1 MENISQARAGGS
13 EPLLPECLS
22 GLSLWC
28 EVELDGRQVLVRED
42 LNVPL
47 SDSGAISDDSRLQA
61 ALPGLQQIVA
71 EGAAVRVV
79 SHLGRPVPGEIQAG
93 LSMLPVAQWFS
104 DKLGQQVPLLDGN
117 WLGAAA
123 QPPGSLA
130 ICENIRFI
138 AGETNNDD
146 SLAEEL
152 AGLCD
157 IYIND
162 AFAVS
167 HRCHASVHGITKY
180 ASQSCL
186 GPLMYQEI
194 KNLAQVMEQPQ
205 RPLVAI
211 VGGAKLESKMGVLQ
225 TLIEQVDTLV
235 VGGGI
240 ANALLAAKG
249 HRVGQ
254 SLTNADART
263 TQMAQSLLDSQ
274 YSSRLFLPCD
284 VVCADKISTD
294 ANKHVCGLDDIPDN
308 GIILDVGPQSREK
321 LATIIG
327 AAGAIIWSGPIGLFE
342 IPCFAAGTKC
352 VVDAVAAS
360 GSFSVAG
367 GGDTLAAISI
377 LGDKNK
383 FSYLSTGGSAFL
395 SFLETGSLPAL
406 DAMRAHTK
414 LGSRLSR
421 IEASLET

>member
-1 MENISQARAGGS
+1 MENVSQARDEGS
-13 EPLLPECLS
+13 HSLLPECLS

-28 EVELDGRQVLVRED
+28 DSELNGRQVLVRED

-71 EGAAVRVV
+71 AGAAVRVV
-79 SHLGRPVPGEIQAG
+79 SHLGRPIPGKIQAG

-104 DKLGQQVPLLDGN
+104 DKLRRQVPLLDGD
-117 WLGAAA
+117 WLAPDVAER
-123 QPPGSLA
+123 PLGSLA

-138 AGETNNDD
+138 AGETDDDD
-146 SLAEEL
+146 SLAERL

-167 HRCHASVHGITKY
+167 HRCHASVHGVTKY

-194 KNLAQVMEQPQ
+194 KNLAQVMEQAR

-225 TLIEQVDTLV
+225 ALIEKVDTLV

-240 ANALLAAKG
+240 ANVLLAAKG
-249 HRVGQ
+249 HRVGR
-254 SLTNADART
+254 SLANTDAKAM
-263 TQMAQSLLDSQ
+263 QMARSLLASQ

-284 VVCADKISTD
+284 VVCADKISID
-294 ANKHVCGLDDIPDN
+294 ANKHICGLDDIPDN

-321 LATIIG
+321 LATIIH
-327 AAGAIIWSGPIGLFE
+327 AAGAIVWSGPIGLFE
-342 IPCFAAGTKC
+342 MPCFAAGTKC

-377 LGDKNK
+377 LGDSNK
-383 FSYLSTGGSAFL
+383 FSCLSTGGSAFL

-414 LGSRLSR
+414 SDVRSDGSLK
-421 IEASLET
+421 T